1 MDATIQA
8 HIENLFKA
16 LTKKNDFNSD
26 PDWLKETLFNVPR
39 HLFIEQYYNDEAPGG
54 IVQVESP
61 EPTSAQLERIYSDR
75 GLMIRETPH
84 SAASQ
89 PALIFGMLEDLKLAH
104 GLKVLEVGTGSGWN
118 AGLIAFTVGDD
129 HLVYSMDLQA
139 DLVEKARKHLNVLLD
154 LIVSI

>member
-39 HLFIEQYYNDEAPGG
+39 HLFIEQYYDDEAPSG
-54 IVQVESP
+54 IVQVESS

-89 PALIFGMLEDLKLAH
+89 PALIFGMLNVFEVDLKLAH
-104 GLKVLEVGTGSGWN
+104 GLKVL
-118 AGLIAFTVGDD
+118 
-129 HLVYSMDLQA
+129 
-139 DLVEKARKHLNVLLD
+139 
-154 LIVSI
+154 